1 MTLPVMPAGDQH
13 EGHVANKSGL
23 SEGASIAVLPSSAA
37 SVGAESASA
46 AALVVTEPLGAS
58 GRLLS
63 AYHIGDLTGIL
74 GLVLTGMTFLQARAA
89 KAAAKEAAAT
99 AIRSRDRVEV
109 AARLADLSNR
119 LRGIRDVYRSDDWS
133 YLDVAKDQAVSLAVE
148 VAATLKNDAEI
159 VRLMTEIQ
167 ASVRA
172 DDPLIEHMKDD
183 AKRRSTQ
190 ARCALRVNKLADAVD
205 LAKLTKVKH
214 ES

>member
-1 MTLPVMPAGDQH
+1 
-13 EGHVANKSGL
+13 
-23 SEGASIAVLPSSAA
+23 
-37 SVGAESASA
+37 
-46 AALVVTEPLGAS
+46 
-58 GRLLS
+58 
-63 AYHIGDLTGIL
+63 
-74 GLVLTGMTFLQARAA
+74 MTFLQARAA